1 MDLTEYD
8 AVEMHPVARE
18 IRDGMELFEQCE
30 PDSPDLHCWSVYLH
44 MKEGGITC
52 IADCPTEEIALFVAD
67 AVEARIKPQSRFE
80 VQTRFSWGWENVW
93 TEDDRPLFFDNLP
106 EARDYLANFLE
117 DRQTNG
123 LTVSD
128 QDYRIVPLN
137 N

>member
-18 IRDGMELFEQCE
+18 TRNGMELFEQCDR
-30 PDSPDLHCWSVYLH
+30 DSPDLHCWSVYLH
-44 MKEGGITC
+44 MKEGGISC
-52 IADCPTEEIALFVAD
+52 IADCPNEEIALFVAG

-93 TEDDRPLFFDNLP
+93 AEDDRPLLFDNLP
-106 EARDYLANFLE
+106 EARDYLADFLK

-128 QDYRIVPLN
+128 QDYRIVSLN
-137 N
+137 Q